1 MHSPRQH
8 PSSGPGL
15 FLLIALGVLS
25 LPGSA
30 HAEGLR
36 YSIGLLAGA
45 GQSPFEKDGT
55 EAGLIPDFLIQ
66 GDRFSFGTSGLT
78 YEVIQRGDFTLSAR
92 LAPRWFAAD
101 PADVAG
107 LEQLKRD
114 IAVEAGLS
122 ARFAFG
128 DFEAE
133 LEALQD
139 VSDTH
144 GGMAVNASLSTG
156 FNVSDRFAIGAKV
169 GATWMDADLA
179 TYSYG
184 VLPAEASGSLAAYR
198 VGESVIPSIGINAI
212 YALADHVSLTGGVE
226 TSFLPESVTNS
237 PIVKRK
243 TLTSVVIGLR
253 YEF

>member
-1 MHSPRQH
+1 MHSSRQF
-8 PSSGPGL
+8 PSSASGL
-15 FLLIALGVLS
+15 ILLIALGVLS
-25 LPGSA
+25 LPGRA
-30 HAEGLR
+30 QAEGLR

-45 GQSPFEKDGT
+45 GQSPFDEDGT
-55 EAGLIPDFLIQ
+55 EAGLIPDFQIE

-78 YEVIQRGDFTLSAR
+78 YDVIQRGEFTLSAR

-128 DFEAE
+128 NFEAE

-144 GGMAVNASLSTG
+144 GGMAVNAALSTG
-156 FNVSDRFAIGAKV
+156 FSVSDRFTIGAKV

-198 VGESVIPSIGINAI
+198 VGESVIPSISINAS
-212 YALADHVSLTGGVE
+212 YAITDQVSLTGGVE
-226 TSFLPESVTNS
+226 TSFLPDSVTDS
-237 PIVKRK
+237 PIVKRD
-243 TLTSVVIGLR
+243 TLTSAMIGMR

>member
-1 MHSPRQH
+1 MHSSRQH
-8 PSSGPGL
+8 PNSGPGL
-15 FLLIALGVLS
+15 VLLIALGVLS

-30 HAEGLR
+30 QAEGLR

-45 GQSPFEKDGT
+45 GQSPFDKDGT
-55 EAGLIPDFLIQ
+55 ETGLIPDFMIE

-78 YEVIQRGDFTLSAR
+78 FEVIQRGDFTLSAR

-107 LEQLKRD
+107 LERLKRD
-114 IAVEAGLS
+114 IAIEAGLS

-128 DFEAE
+128 KFEAE

-144 GGMAVNASLSTG
+144 GGMAVNAALSTG
-156 FNVSDRFAIGAKV
+156 FSVSDRLTIGAKA

-184 VLPAEASGSLAAYR
+184 VLPAEAGGSLAAYR
-198 VGESVIPSIGINAI
+198 VGASVIPSISINAS
-212 YALADHVSLTGGVE
+212 YALADNVSLTGGVE
-226 TSFLPESVTNS
+226 TSFVPESVSDS
-237 PIVKRK
+237 PIVKRE
-243 TLTSVVIGLR
+243 TLTSVMIGVR

>member
-1 MHSPRQH
+1 MHSSRQI

-15 FLLIALGVLS
+15 ILLIALGVLS
-25 LPGSA
+25 HPSGA
-30 HAEGLR
+30 QAEGLR

-45 GQSPFEKDGT
+45 GQSPFDKDKT
-55 EAGLIPDFLIQ
+55 EAGLIPDFLIE

-78 YEVIQRGDFTLSAR
+78 YDVIQGGDFTLSAR

-101 PADVAG
+101 PSDVAG

-114 IAVEAGLS
+114 IAIEAGLS

-128 DFEAE
+128 NFEAE
-133 LEALQD
+133 LEALKD

-144 GGMAVNASLSTG
+144 SGMAVNASVSTG
-156 FNVSDRFAIGAKV
+156 FSVSDRLTIGAKA
-169 GATWMDADLA
+169 GATWMDSDLA

-198 VGESVIPSIGINAI
+198 VGTSVIPSIGINAS

-226 TSFLPESVTNS
+226 VSFLPDSVTDS
-237 PIVKRK
+237 PIVKRD
-243 TLTSVVIGLR
+243 TLTSVVIGMR

>member
-1 MHSPRQH
+1 MHSSRQY
-8 PSSGPGL
+8 PSFGPGMA
-15 FLLIALGVLS
+15 FLIALGGLS
-25 LPGSA
+25 VPGSA
-30 HAEGLR
+30 QAEGLR
-36 YSIGLLAGA
+36 FSIGLLAGA

-55 EAGLIPDFLIQ
+55 EAGLIPDFLIE
-66 GDRFSFGTSGLT
+66 GDSFSFGTSGLS
-78 YEVIQRGDFTLSAR
+78 YKVIQGGDFTLSAR

-107 LEQLKRD
+107 LERLKRD
-114 IAVEAGLS
+114 TAVEAGLS

-128 DFEAE
+128 TFEAE
-133 LEALQD
+133 LEALKD

-156 FNVSDRFAIGAKV
+156 FSVSDRFTVGAKV

-198 VGESVIPSIGINAI
+198 VGESVIPSISINAS
-212 YALADHVSLTGGVE
+212 YALADHISLTGGVE
-226 TSFLPESVTNS
+226 TSFLPEQITDS
-237 PIVKRK
+237 PIVKRD
-243 TLTSVVIGLR
+243 TLTSVMLGLR

>member
-1 MHSPRQH
+1 MHSSRQH

-15 FLLIALGVLS
+15 GLLIALGVLS

-30 HAEGLR
+30 QAEGLR

-45 GQSPFEKDGT
+45 GQSPFDKDGT
-55 EAGLIPDFLIQ
+55 ETGLIPDFLVE

-78 YEVIQRGDFTLSAR
+78 FEVIQRGDLTLSAK

-114 IAVEAGLS
+114 IAIEAGLS

-128 DFEAE
+128 NFEAE
-133 LEALQD
+133 LETLQD

-156 FNVSDRFAIGAKV
+156 FSVSDRFTIGAKV

-198 VGESVIPSIGINAI
+198 VEESVIPSISINAS

-226 TSFLPESVTNS
+226 TSFLPESVTDS
-237 PIVKRK
+237 PIVKRD
-243 TLTSVVIGLR
+243 TLTSVMIGMH

>member
-1 MHSPRQH
+1 MHSSRQH
-8 PSSGPGL
+8 PSAVPGL
-15 FLLIALGVLS
+15 VLLIALGVLS

-30 HAEGLR
+30 QAEGLR

-45 GQSPFEKDGT
+45 GQSPFDKDGT
-55 EAGLIPDFLIQ
+55 ETGLIPDFQIE
-66 GDRFSFGTSGLT
+66 GDRFSFGTSGLNFD
-78 YEVIQRGDFTLSAR
+78 VIQRGDFTLSAR

-107 LEQLKRD
+107 LEQLKRE

-133 LEALQD
+133 LESLQD

-156 FNVSDRFAIGAKV
+156 FSVSDRFTIGAKV
-169 GATWMDADLA
+169 GTTWMDADLA

-184 VLPAEASGSLAAYR
+184 VFPAEARGSLAAYR
-198 VGESVIPSIGINAI
+198 VGESVIPSISINAS
-212 YALADHVSLTGGVE
+212 YALADHVSLMGGVE
-226 TSFLPESVTNS
+226 TSFLPESVTDS
-237 PIVKRK
+237 PIVKRE

>member
-1 MHSPRQH
+1 MHSSRPHPR
-8 PSSGPGL
+8 SNPGL
-15 FLLIALGVLS
+15 VLLVALGVFS
-25 LPGSA
+25 LPDNA
-30 HAEGLR
+30 QAEGLR

-45 GQSPFEKDGT
+45 GQSPFDKDGT
-55 EAGLIPDFLIQ
+55 ETGLIPDFLIE
-66 GDRFSFGTSGLT
+66 GDRFSFGTLGLT
-78 YEVIQRGDFTLSAR
+78 YEVIQRGDLTLSAR

-101 PADVAG
+101 KADVAG

-114 IAVEAGLS
+114 VAIEAGLS
-122 ARFAFG
+122 ARFALGNF
-128 DFEAE
+128 DAE

-144 GGMAVNASLSTG
+144 GGMALSASLSTG
-156 FNVSDRFAIGAKV
+156 FSVSDRISIGAKA
-169 GATWMDADLA
+169 GATWMNADLA
-179 TYSYG
+179 TYTYG

-198 VGESVIPSIGINAI
+198 VGDSVIPSISINAS

-226 TSFLPESVTNS
+226 TSFLPESVTDS

-243 TLTSVVIGLR
+243 TLTSAMIGLR

>member
-1 MHSPRQH
+1 MHASEQVK
-8 PSSGPGL
+8 SSSAGL
-15 FLLIALGVLS
+15 FLVVALSVLS
-25 LPGSA
+25 LPGNA
-30 HAEGLR
+30 QAEGLR
-36 YSIGLLAGA
+36 YSFGLLAGA

-55 EAGLIPDFLIQ
+55 DTGLIPDFLIE

-78 YEVIQRGDFTLSAR
+78 YDVVQGGDFTLSAR

-101 PADVAG
+101 ATDVAG

-114 IAVEAGLS
+114 VAIEAGLS

-128 DFEAE
+128 SFAAE

-144 GGMAVNASLSTG
+144 GGMAVNAALSAG
-156 FNVSDRFAIGAKV
+156 LSVSDRLTIGAKA

-184 VLPAEASGSLAAYR
+184 VLPAEASSSLAAYR
-198 VGESVIPSIGINAI
+198 VKASVIPTIGINVS
-212 YALADHVSLTGGVE
+212 YAVADHVSLTGGME
-226 TSFLPESVTNS
+226 TSFLPESVTDS
-237 PIVKRK
+237 PIVKRD
-243 TLTSVVIGLR
+243 TLTSVMIGMR
-253 YEF
+253 YQF

>member
-1 MHSPRQH
+1 MHASRQH
-8 PSSGPGL
+8 TSFGFGMV
-15 FLLIALGVLS
+15 LLIALGVLS
-25 LPGSA
+25 LPGTA
-30 HAEGLR
+30 MAEGLR

-45 GQSPFEKDGT
+45 GQSPFEKDKT
-55 EAGLIPDFLIQ
+55 ETGLIPDFLIE
-66 GDRFSFGTSGLT
+66 GDRFRFGTSGLAFD
-78 YEVIQRGDFTLSAR
+78 VIQRGGVTISAR

-107 LEQLKRD
+107 LEHLKRD

-133 LEALQD
+133 IEALQD
-139 VSDTH
+139 VSDKH

-156 FNVSDRFAIGAKV
+156 ISVSDRFRIGATV

-184 VLPAEASGSLAAYR
+184 VLPAEARGSLAAYR
-198 VGESVIPSIGINAI
+198 VKESVIPSISINAR

-226 TSFLPESVTNS
+226 TIFLPESVTNS
-237 PIVKRK
+237 PIVKRD
-243 TLTSVVIGLR
+243 TLTSVMIGLR

>member
-1 MHSPRQH
+1 MYSSRQH
-8 PSSGPGL
+8 SSFGPGPA
-15 FLLIALGVLS
+15 LLIALGVLS
-25 LPGSA
+25 LPGGA
-30 HAEGLR
+30 QAEGLR

-45 GQSPFEKDGT
+45 GQSPFDKDGT
-55 EAGLIPDFLIQ
+55 ETGLIPDFLIE
-66 GDRFSFGTSGLT
+66 GDRFNLGTSGLT
-78 YEVIQRGDFTLSAR
+78 FEVIQRGDFTLSAR

-114 IAVEAGLS
+114 IAIEAGLS

-128 DFEAE
+128 NFEAE

-156 FNVSDRFAIGAKV
+156 FSVSDRFTIGAKA

-184 VLPAEASGSLAAYR
+184 VFPAEASGSLAAYR
-198 VGESVIPSIGINAI
+198 VGDSVTPSISIKAS
-212 YALADHVSLTGGVE
+212 YALADHISLTGGVE
-226 TSFLPESVTNS
+226 TSFLPESVTDS
-237 PIVKRK
+237 PIVKRE

>member
-1 MHSPRQH
+1 MHSSRQH

-15 FLLIALGVLS
+15 ILLITLGVLS
-25 LPGSA
+25 LSSRA
-30 HAEGLR
+30 QAEGLR

-55 EAGLIPDFLIQ
+55 ETGLIPDFLIE

-78 YEVIQRGDFTLSAR
+78 YDVIQGGDFTLSAR

-101 PADVAG
+101 PGDVAG

-114 IAVEAGLS
+114 TAIEAGLS

-128 DFEAE
+128 NFEAE
-133 LEALQD
+133 LGALHD

-144 GGMAVNASLSTG
+144 GGTAVNAALSTG
-156 FNVSDRFAIGAKV
+156 FSVSERFTIGAKV

-184 VLPAEASGSLAAYR
+184 VLPAEASGSLAAHR
-198 VGESVIPSIGINAI
+198 VGESVIPSISINAS

-226 TSFLPESVTNS
+226 TSFLPESVTDS
-237 PIVKRK
+237 PIVKRE

>member
-1 MHSPRQH
+1 MHSSRQS
-8 PSSGPGL
+8 PASGRGLIFLITLGALSFPGN
-15 FLLIALGVLS
+15 AQ
-25 LPGSA
+25 
-30 HAEGLR
+30 AEGLR

-45 GQSPFEKDGT
+45 GESPFDNDETD
-55 EAGLIPDFLIQ
+55 AGVVPEFLIE

-78 YEVIQRGDFTLSAR
+78 FDVIEKGGLTLSAR

-107 LEQLKRD
+107 LEHLKRD
-114 IAVEAGLS
+114 VAIEAGLS

-128 DFEAE
+128 NIVAE
-133 LEALQD
+133 IEALQD

-156 FNVSDRFAIGAKV
+156 ISVSDRFTVGAKL

-184 VLPAEASGSLAAYR
+184 VLSAEANGSLAAYR
-198 VGESVIPSIGINAI
+198 VGDSVIPTISINAS
-212 YALADHVSLTGGVE
+212 YALSDKVSLMGGVE
-226 TSFLPESVTNS
+226 TSFLPDSVTDS
-237 PIVKRK
+237 PIVQRD
-243 TLTSVVIGLR
+243 TLTSVVMGLR
-253 YEF
+253 YAF

>member
-1 MHSPRQH
+1 MHSSRQY
-8 PSSGPGL
+8 PSSAPKL
-15 FLLIALGVLS
+15 ILLIALGVLS

-30 HAEGLR
+30 QAEGLR

-45 GQSPFEKDGT
+45 GQSPFDKDET
-55 EAGLIPDFLIQ
+55 ETGLIPDFLIE
-66 GDRFSFGTSGLT
+66 GDRFSLGTSGMT
-78 YEVIQRGDFTLSAR
+78 FDVIQRGDFTLSAR

-107 LEQLKRD
+107 LEHLNRD
-114 IAVEAGLS
+114 IAIEAGLS
-122 ARFAFG
+122 ARFTLG

-133 LEALQD
+133 LESLQD

-156 FNVSDRFAIGAKV
+156 FNVSDRFTIGAKV

-184 VLPAEASGSLAAYR
+184 VLPAEARGSLAAYR
-198 VGESVIPSIGINAI
+198 VGSSVIPSISINAS

-226 TSFLPESVTNS
+226 TSFLPEGVTDS
-237 PIVKRK
+237 PIVKRE

>member
-1 MHSPRQH
+1 MHASRQN
-8 PSSGPGL
+8 PNSGPGL
-15 FLLIALGVLS
+15 GLLIALGFLL
-25 LPGSA
+25 LPGSVQ
-30 HAEGLR
+30 AEGLR

-45 GQSPFEKDGT
+45 GQSPFDKDET
-55 EAGLIPDFLIQ
+55 EIGLIPDFLIE
-66 GDRFSFGTSGLT
+66 GERFSFGTSGLT
-78 YEVIQRGDFTLSAR
+78 YDVIQGGDITLSAR

-107 LEQLKRD
+107 LEHLKRD
-114 IAVEAGLS
+114 IAIEAGLS

-128 DFEAE
+128 NFAAE

-144 GGMAVNASLSTG
+144 SGMAVNASLSTG
-156 FNVSDRFAIGAKV
+156 FSVSDRVTIGAKV
-169 GATWMDADLA
+169 GATWMDSDLA

-198 VGESVIPSIGINAI
+198 VAESVIPSISINAS
-212 YALADHVSLTGGVE
+212 YALADHVSLTGGLE
-226 TSFLPESVTNS
+226 TSFLPRNVTDS
-237 PIVKRK
+237 PIVKRN
-243 TLTSVVIGLR
+243 TLTSVMIGMR